1 MDKGKEDDQ
10 GSRKILRNRKYLFV
24 EEKNRNI
31 GEEKREHIGEEK
43 YWEKEK
49 VWSAEKRENIL

>member
-24 EEKNRNI
+24 EEKNRKI
-31 GEEKREHIGEEK
+31 GEEKREHIGEGK
-43 YWEKEK
+43 HLEKEK
-49 VWSAEKRENIL
+49 VWSAEKKENIL